1 LPDAIFSL
9 DRPAGS
15 CYNGPAG
22 AETGEA
28 PILAG
33 FAASVKRKNFSGAIF
48 LGAINNIMLNEKTQW
63 NQSLRAAR
71 LDITHYVKWAGY
83 VISYRDVT
91 LYHHP

>member
-1 LPDAIFSL
+1 MPDAIFSL
-9 DRPAGS
+9 DKPAQP
-15 CYNGPAG
+15 CYNRVASADSGL
-22 AETGEA
+22 A

-33 FAASVKRKNFSGAIF
+33 FAALVKRKFFSDAIF

-63 NQSLRAAR
+63 NQSLRAAG